1 MKIFKPK
8 NDLPLMQENEGIVLF
23 RPHIP
28 KNALSNIESV
38 LNSRW
43 IGQGPKVEEFESKF
57 KSRLNLSHTTVAVG
71 SGTDALHLS
80 YILAGLGAGDDV
92 LTPLFTCTATN
103 TPLLSMGIKPR
114 FIDVDK
120 KTMNIS
126 IDDLKKK
133 INERTKAIVCVHYG
147 GLPCDMNEINAIAS
161 QYNIPVIEDAAH
173 SLGALYDNK
182 PVGDLSDF
190 TMFSFQAIKHITTGD
205 GGMLTIKNSNLED
218 KCRRIR
224 WFGISREKKQ
234 LGIWDNDITEVGYK
248 YTMTDLS
255 AALGL
260 AALEELDY
268 IIEKRRE
275 LYKRYCENLRDFSD
289 VTIVDDF
296 NSNKTHACWLFTIL
310 VNNRKSLQK
319 KLREL
324 GIESGQTH
332 FRNDRY
338 SVFNDKNEYPNMD
351 EIDDKYLILP
361 LHTHLNL
368 DQIDYIC
375 ESIKSGW

>member
-1 MKIFKPK
+1 MKKFKPK

-338 SVFNDKNEYPNMD
+338 SVFNDKIEYPNMD